1 VLATQQAG
9 EEEPVNA
16 DVHGHPSKLPELLQ
30 ILELLGQQEQQR
42 LKWELRQ
49 VGEPVGSTQ
58 LRPSVSDSCGVLEAV
73 LNCSK
78 MEEEWTWDNFH
89 TPSMELSQDK
99 LSIKKT
105 SDSPD
110 FSSAMGSVA
119 FSSGYHTWEIKM
131 NTVTRVWVGVASAEH
146 FDLGQHP
153 TGFRDVWLISSF
165 GAQHPDA
172 NSQSFGSTLSLETMF
187 TSGDVIGVHLDMDE
201 GVLCFVKNGT
211 PCKNAKFTD
220 LQGKTLCPVV
230 CMDNAGD
237 CAVLMSRQ
245 KMMYQVGRKVIS
257 GRTAFHSLLMQVVSM
272 MVSTQETAVQAQM
285 VGFCT
290 RVLHLG
296 MCFVRDVL
304 DLCVKA
310 QAAHGASRVAVT
322 AALDQS
328 MIREMLP
335 CLESLTLALLAGMDQ
350 GNKSSGTSGLGEAAH
365 DTEVMMSV
373 ETLHRLEELYQRT
386 CELVQNHPTMQ
397 STRQDEL
404 STSATALQR
413 GKAKMGAEK
422 GESQWFVACLQE
434 TTGRPQTIRV
444 MLPLSNAT
452 AEAGQDTT
460 ATHASANARTFS
472 VTCEDA
478 AYMLIEFDAV
488 LDARAALVVT
498 SANGSIVAQFT
509 GEPALLQH
517 CLGKQLSPI
526 QTTFGVGYHLNSV

>member
-1 VLATQQAG
+1 M
-9 EEEPVNA
+9 NA
-16 DVHGHPSKLPELLQ
+16 AVYGNPSNSKLPELLQ
-30 ILELLGQQEQQR
+30 ILESLGQQEQQR
-42 LKWELRQ
+42 LEWELRQ
-49 VGEPVGSTQ
+49 AGGPMGSTQ
-58 LRPSVSDSCGVLEAV
+58 LPPSVSDSPGALEAV

-78 MEEEWTWDNFH
+78 LEEEWTWDKFH
-89 TPSMELSQDK
+89 TMSMELSQDR
-99 LSIKKT
+99 LTIKKT

-131 NTVTRVWVGVASAEH
+131 NTVSRVWVGVASAEH

-172 NSQSFGSTLSLETMF
+172 SSQSYGSTLSLETMF

-220 LQGKTLCPVV
+220 LQDKTLCPIV

-237 CAVLMSRQ
+237 CAVLLSRQ
-245 KMMYQVGRKVIS
+245 KRMYQVERKVIS

-272 MVSTQETAVQAQM
+272 MVSTQSAAVEARM

-304 DLCVKA
+304 DLFVKA
-310 QAAHGASRVAVT
+310 QAAHGASPAAIT

-328 MIREMLP
+328 MIREVLP

-350 GNKSSGTSGLGEAAH
+350 GNKSSGTSRLGGAAH
-365 DTEVMMSV
+365 DTGVMSV
-373 ETLHRLEELYQRT
+373 ETLHRLEELYQRA
-386 CELVQNHPTMQ
+386 CQLVQNHPTMQ

-404 STSATALQR
+404 STSATALER
-413 GKAKMGAEK
+413 GKAKLGAEK

-434 TTGRPQTIRV
+434 TVGRPQTVRV
-444 MLPLSNAT
+444 TLPLSNAA
-452 AEAGQDTT
+452 AETGQDST
-460 ATHASANARTFS
+460 ATLASADARTFS
-472 VTCEDA
+472 VTCEGA
-478 AYMLIEFDAV
+478 AYLLIEFDAV

-498 SANGSIVAQFT
+498 SAYGSIVAQLT
-509 GEPALLQH
+509 GEPALLQQ
-517 CLGKQLSPI
+517 CS
-526 QTTFGVGYHLNSV
+526 